1 VNNRGKTFF
10 RFYESGKKRQAL
22 ILLALEIIKTTLPFS
37 LGGKFSGGIQVQK
50 SVENGVETFREK
62 NRKNR
67 SRSMASPQAERMAFL
82 IWNRSKTRSIHL
94 WRNTG

>member
-1 VNNRGKTFF
+1 MNNREKTFF
-10 RFYESGKKRQAL
+10 RSYESGKKRQDL

-67 SRSMASPQAERMAFL
+67 FQIDGIA
-82 IWNRSKTRSIHL
+82 
-94 WRNTG
+94 TGGTNGLFDME